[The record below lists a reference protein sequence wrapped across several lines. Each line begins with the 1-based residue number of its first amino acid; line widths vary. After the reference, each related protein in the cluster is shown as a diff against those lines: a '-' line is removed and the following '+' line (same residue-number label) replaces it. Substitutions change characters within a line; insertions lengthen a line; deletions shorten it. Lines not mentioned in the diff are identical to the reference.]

1 MYDRA
6 KANITSELDL
16 SSLGHKFMKRGEQIQ
31 HSWTDTEKKSFP
43 SSKEFAFV
51 LPKHAML
58 KALAK
63 LAVLKLAM
71 LELTM
76 TVVMETP
83 MREMMSTMS

>member
-1 MYDRA
+1 
-6 KANITSELDL
+6 
-16 SSLGHKFMKRGEQIQ
+16 MKSKEQIQ
-31 HSWTDTEKKSFP
+31 HLGTGRGKKSFP

-51 LPKHAML
+51 PPKHAMF

-71 LELTM
+71 FELTM

-83 MREMMSTMS
+83 MCEMMSTICGGGGSCTTS